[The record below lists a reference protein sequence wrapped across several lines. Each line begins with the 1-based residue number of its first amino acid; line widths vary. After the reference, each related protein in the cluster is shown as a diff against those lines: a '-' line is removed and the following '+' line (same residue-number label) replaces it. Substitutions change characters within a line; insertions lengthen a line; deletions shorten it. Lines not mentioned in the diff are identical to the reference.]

1 LKTLVEKIATI
12 KGTPLSSRIEVI
24 IKPGDGKAP
33 DVNVLPIPKDPII
46 VVNEVKSISED
57 PLAADSLF
65 TVPADYK
72 KVAVDTKSVTPASAP
87 K

>member
-1 LKTLVEKIATI
+1 LKTLAEKIATI

-57 PLAADSLF
+57 PLADSLF